1 MNKIEKTETLSKIL
15 ANRKFSVD
23 VFQREYRWGQKQIEQ
38 MLSDFQST
46 FEENYDPNNHDT
58 TDEVEG
64 YGFYYMGSIIC
75 TGTAGATSN
84 IVDGQQRLTSLTL
97 LLIYLNNLQKDESQ
111 QAYEQVPI
119 DSLIYSNKFGKK
131 SFNIDVEERRGCF
144 QALFDNNMSYQP
156 DSESTQT
163 MFDRYK
169 DIVELFPDE
178 LKGEALPFFI
188 WWLIEK
194 VLLLE
199 VDTPSGN

>member
-75 TGTAGATSN
+75 TGTAGASNN

-111 QAYEQVPI
+111 QAYEQV
-119 DSLIYSNKFGKK
+119 
-131 SFNIDVEERRGCF
+131 C
-144 QALFDNNMSYQP
+144 
-156 DSESTQT
+156 
-163 MFDRYK
+163 
-169 DIVELFPDE
+169 
-178 LKGEALPFFI
+178 
-188 WWLIEK
+188 
-194 VLLLE
+194 
-199 VDTPSGN
+199 